1 MNKAIIIKLFLIITC
16 LQLLSCNNSNID
28 NAIIKGNWQLNYVN
42 NKQINYQEIY
52 IDSATTYY
60 YDYYLGIR
68 PIGKYYVVGNKFY
81 ESILG
86 REFKFIGKINVEND
100 ILYVKDNK
108 FEVSFKKIDGF
119 NNLVNFIKGKIDK
132 DKYWASYLKRY
143 ESWKNKP

>member
-28 NAIIKGNWQLNYVN
+28 NAIIKGNWQLNYVD
-42 NKQINYQEIY
+42 NKQRNYQEIY

-60 YDYYLGIR
+60 YDYYLGLR
-68 PIGKYYVVGNKFY
+68 PVGKYYVVGNKFY
-81 ESILG
+81 ELILG

-100 ILYVKDNK
+100 ILYVEDNN

-119 NNLVNFIKGKIDK
+119 NNLENLIKGKIEK
-132 DKYWASYLKRY
+132 DKYWASYIKRY